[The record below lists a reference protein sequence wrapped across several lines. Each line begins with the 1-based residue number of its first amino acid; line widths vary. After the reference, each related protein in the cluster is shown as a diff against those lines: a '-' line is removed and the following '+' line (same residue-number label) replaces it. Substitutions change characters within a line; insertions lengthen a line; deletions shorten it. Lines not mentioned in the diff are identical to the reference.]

1 MRHVTLRMLR
11 VFSTVARHLS
21 VTAAARELHLTQ
33 PAVTMQVKE
42 LERISGAPLLER
54 IGRRIYLTEAG
65 RELAVCAA
73 NVTENL
79 RETEERLDALHGL
92 QKGLLRLGAVS
103 TAKYFAPALLA
114 GFTAAHPGVTV
125 RFSIGNREETIGN
138 LTANEVDLAI
148 MGRPPREIDTLS
160 ESFAKHP
167 LIIIAPPSHPL
178 AAKRRVQMRELA
190 GERFLIRELG
200 SGTRASMERVFAQ
213 ARLAYHT
220 AMEMSSNETI
230 KQAVIAGMG
239 ISFISKHTVGLELQ
253 TGRLVAL
260 KVAGL
265 PIVRDWFVIQLRT
278 KRLSP
283 VAAAFKQFLA
293 TGGAAIIDQS
303 VGVSG
308 GAVPKQRV
316 VRPPARTN
324 RKKSRPGVST

>member
-11 VFSTVARHLS
+11 VFATVARHLS

-54 IGRRIYLTEAG
+54 LGRRIYLTEAG
-65 RELAVCAA
+65 RELAACAA

-92 QKGLLRLGAVS
+92 KKGLLKLGAVS

-114 GFTAAHPGVTV
+114 GFTAAHPGVTI
-125 RFSIGNREETIGN
+125 RFSVGNREETIRN
-138 LTANEVDLAI
+138 LSENEIDLAI
-148 MGRPPREIDTLS
+148 MGRPPREIETLS
-160 ESFAKHP
+160 EPFAKHP
-167 LIIIAPPSHPL
+167 LIIIAAPSHPL
-178 AAKRRVQMRELA
+178 AGKRRVQMKELA
-190 GERFLIRELG
+190 GERFLIREQG

-213 ARLAYHT
+213 ARLAYQT
-220 AMEMSSNETI
+220 SMEMSSNETI

-253 TGRLVAL
+253 TGRLMEL
-260 KVAGL
+260 QVAGL
-265 PIVRDWFVIQLRT
+265 PIVRDWYVIQLRT

-283 VAAAFKQFLA
+283 IAAAFKQFLA
-293 TGGAAIIDQS
+293 TGGAAIIDRAAGLAPVAKLPRKS
-303 VGVSG
+303 MPS
-308 GAVPKQRV
+308 
-316 VRPPARTN
+316 PPGPN
-324 RKKSRPGVST
+324 RRKV